1 MFPQGRPF
9 PVIGLEL
16 GVEGGGGGGSCAVH
30 IFVYMYGVCVGGRV
44 RQEFWEKRNQSQ
56 TSLERGKY
64 AGWFSCLANVYTA
77 SVAGRFCT
85 QMHVA
90 LTSCSLSYFLDEI
103 DHAHVGS
110 FSEPLYP

>member
-1 MFPQGRPF
+1 MEVAVGAVPYTFLF
-9 PVIGLEL
+9 ICMVCVL
-16 GVEGGGGGGSCAVH
+16 GVG
-30 IFVYMYGVCVGGRV
+30 V

-77 SVAGRFCT
+77 SVAGRFYT

-103 DHAHVGS
+103 DDAHVGS